1 MPVLDRPKPVPIH
14 NRALANVQSVAN
26 VNPFTPNSLLS
37 QNKKRCRTIFGQ
49 ENALN
54 ASLPISFFNNNFNT
68 SNSSIKGHIDDDED
82 EVAEHHQAPK
92 RLALQDTN
100 ISRYEKEFLEISL
113 IGVGEFGLVYQ
124 CLNRLDGCIY
134 AIKRSIKPV
143 AGSSFE

>member
-1 MPVLDRPKPVPIH
+1 MLDRPKPVPLH
-14 NRALANVQSVAN
+14 NRTLVNFQSANI
-26 VNPFTPNSLLS
+26 NPFTPNSLLS
-37 QNKKRCRTIFGQ
+37 QNKKRCRTMFGQ

-54 ASLPISFFNNNFNT
+54 ASLPISLLNNNLNT
-68 SNSSIKGHIDDDED
+68 SSSSIKGHIADDDD
-82 EVAEHHQAPK
+82 EVAETHQAPK

-134 AIKRSIKPV
+134 AIKKSIKPV